1 MSTQEGDRPVVLVAD
16 DDDDIRDLVAF
27 RLDRAGYEVLR
38 AGDGEQALELAKQ
51 HRPDLAVLDVM
62 MPKLT
67 GYDVTRELRAS
78 AETSRI
84 PVILLTARVQ
94 EADVARG
101 FEAGADDYV
110 KKPFSMAELLARIE
124 ALLRR
129 APTRASAP
137 GAVYQFGGVRVDLRG
152 TEVMRDGKRIELSA
166 REFQLLRFFI
176 EHAGATLSREDLL
189 TQVWG
194 YSATMFTRTV
204 DVHVASLRQKLEAE
218 PKQPQFLLT
227 VQGLGYKFKRPW

>member
-1 MSTQEGDRPVVLVAD
+1 VTSTETDRPVVLVAD

-38 AGDGEQALELAKQ
+38 ASDGQQALDLARE

-67 GYDVTRELRAS
+67 GYDVTRELRADS
-78 AETSRI
+78 ATSRI

-110 KKPFSMAELLARIE
+110 KKPFSPQELKARVQ
-124 ALLRR
+124 AVLGRR
-129 APTRASAP
+129 
-137 GAVYQFGGVRVDLRG
+137 
-152 TEVMRDGKRIELSA
+152 
-166 REFQLLRFFI
+166 
-176 EHAGATLSREDLL
+176 
-189 TQVWG
+189 
-194 YSATMFTRTV
+194 
-204 DVHVASLRQKLEAE
+204 
-218 PKQPQFLLT
+218 
-227 VQGLGYKFKRPW
+227 